1 MSVAKVMK
9 MVKDNDIKFVDF
21 RFTFGRFSLTANV
34 RL

>member
-21 RFTFGRFSLTANV
+21 RLPIRAVKSNT
-34 RL
+34 